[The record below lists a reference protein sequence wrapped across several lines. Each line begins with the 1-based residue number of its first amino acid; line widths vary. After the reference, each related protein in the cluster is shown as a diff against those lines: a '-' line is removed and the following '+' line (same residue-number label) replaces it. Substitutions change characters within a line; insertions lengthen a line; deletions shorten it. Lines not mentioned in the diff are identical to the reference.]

1 MRLLE
6 GVAYRLIER
15 GLKAS
20 TAVKIASAVLVALFV
35 LYSLL
40 SAASWSVAS
49 RLLEG
54 TSLLPS
60 LVRESLALAS
70 CVLAIWLSLYLLSP
84 LLAKLFSRPPE
95 GDELFL
101 LEALDDIGRAARRR
115 GRVGVR
121 LSDAGFPNA
130 LLVGNALERVIL
142 VCKGLLSAL
151 DKEEVR
157 AVLAHE
163 LGHATG
169 LNRALSSAYLATIC
183 VAVANALPT
192 SIVMA
197 ALLGLREP
205 AELSL
210 LLAAFVTFAPAGAI
224 ALSIGRL
231 REHLADM
238 HSVEVTNADAL
249 VRALEK
255 VEALKARGPASERKP
270 LSRPSS
276 LMIALLGV
284 VLRLVRVHPSTED
297 RVRVIERYCE
307 ELS

>member
-1 MRLLE
+1 MLE

-60 LVRESLALAS
+60 LVRESLTFAS

-101 LEALDDIGRAARRR
+101 LEALGDVRR
-115 GRVGVR
+115 GARHKGRMGVR
-121 LSDAGFPNA
+121 LLDVGFPNA
-130 LLVGNALERVIL
+130 FLVGNAFERVIL
-142 VCKGLLSAL
+142 VCRGLLSVL

-163 LGHATG
+163 LGHVTG
-169 LNRALSSAYLATIC
+169 LNRALSSVYLATIC

-192 SIVMA
+192 SIVLA
-197 ALLGLREP
+197 DLLGLRGP

-210 LLAAFVTFAPAGAI
+210 LLGVFVTFVPAGVI
-224 ALSIGRL
+224 ALSVGRL

-238 HSVEVTNADAL
+238 RSVEATNAHAL

-255 VEALKARGPASERKP
+255 VEALRARGPASVRRL

-276 LMIALLGV
+276 LVIALLGL

-297 RVRVIERYCE
+297 RIRVIERYCE